1 MAKFL
6 NQEHERAYNLML
18 SNELEKALAI
28 YDNLIYL
35 FNDEPDLYA
44 DRGVIYLHK
53 KNKELSF
60 NDLEKALSLQPNYG
74 FRYAAR
80 AYAKDFFGD
89 TEGAIE
95 DYERAVQLDP
105 EDAVSYNN
113 LGLLLEK
120 LGNKKKAERHF
131 KQADELS
138 KSNLEF
144 ETYEG
149 KEKTVN
155 EQQIVTQKNSSVK
168 EVKTS
173 IPREMIKV
181 LTSKKEFKAFL
192 KFIFNGGKLE
202 K

>member
-1 MAKFL
+1 MAKYI
-6 NQEHERAYNLML
+6 NSEHERGYNLML
-18 SNELEKALAI
+18 ANELEDALI
-28 YDNLIYL
+28 VYDNLIYL
-35 FNDEPDLYA
+35 FNDQPDLYA
-44 DRGVIYLHK
+44 DRGVIHLHLK
-53 KNKELSF
+53 KQDLCF
-60 NDLEKALSLQPNYG
+60 MDLEKALSLQPNYG

-89 TEGAIE
+89 TAGAIE

-138 KSNLEF
+138 KNANFDSTFNEKSEELIE
-144 ETYEG
+144 
-149 KEKTVN
+149 KENPK
-155 EQQIVTQKNSSVK
+155 QKPVIQKDKPDIAKEMVK
-168 EVKTS
+168 
-173 IPREMIKV
+173 IF
-181 LTSKKEFKAFL
+181 TSKKEFRAFL
-192 KFIFNGGKLE
+192 KFLLNGGKLD